1 MLNLRL
7 NDNTI
12 NKNKSTDQTISYTH
26 LDLPSVGFKSN
37 EKVVGGEMGRT
48 YGFEFICYIR
58 NKMWS
63 VTKFVNNSLVM
74 NTILSN
80 HTEHSC

>member
-26 LDLPSVGFKSN
+26 LDLPSVGFRSN
-37 EKVVGGEMGRT
+37 EEVVGGKWAENMVLNSYAILGIKCGRLQ
-48 YGFEFICYIR
+48 
-58 NKMWS
+58 
-63 VTKFVNNSLVM
+63 SLLI
-74 NTILSN
+74 TA
-80 HTEHSC
+80 

>member
-37 EKVVGGEMGRT
+37 ESGGRGN
-48 YGFEFICYIR
+48 GPNIWF
-58 NKMWS
+58 
-63 VTKFVNNSLVM
+63 
-74 NTILSN
+74 
-80 HTEHSC
+80 